1 MINNK
6 FYMIDL
12 DGTMYHG
19 TKILPGAKDFINCLI
34 ENNIGFIF
42 LTNNSS
48 RTQEQAAMHMIKMGF
63 KGIKPEMFYTS
74 AMAAA
79 DTISRR
85 FPNKKKAAY
94 IGESGM
100 KNALL
105 DYGFTIEPDNPDFLF
120 VGLDRNATYRD
131 YSYAVRT
138 LKNGA
143 ILVGTNNDRILL
155 SQEGANIGNG
165 SIVAMFEYATS
176 QEAIKI
182 GKPHPAIIE
191 GALRYAGVNK
201 EDVIIL
207 GDNLETDIICGINA
221 GIDTILV
228 TTGVNNME
236 DCYKLNIHPTYIV
249 DNLSRLTI

>member
-1 MINNK
+1 MINK

-12 DGTMYHG
+12 DGTMFNG
-19 TKILPGAKDFINCLI
+19 TQIIEGAKEFVDYLI
-34 ENNIGFIF
+34 KNNIGFIF

-63 KGIKPEMFYTS
+63 NGIKPEMFYTS

-79 DTISRR
+79 DTISRLY
-85 FPNKKKAAY
+85 PNKRRAAY
-94 IGESGM
+94 IGETGM

-105 DYGFTIEPDNPDFLF
+105 DNGFKIDPDKPDFLF

-131 YSYAVRT
+131 YSFALRA

-143 ILVGTNNDRILL
+143 ILIGTNNDRVLL

-165 SIVAMFEYATS
+165 SIVAMFEYASNT
-176 QEAIKI
+176 EAIKI
-182 GKPHPAIIE
+182 GKPHQAIIE
-191 GALRYAGVNK
+191 GALRYTKVNK
-201 EDVIIL
+201 ENIIII
-207 GDNLETDIICGINA
+207 GDNLETDIVLGKNA
-221 GIDTILV
+221 GIDTVLV
-228 TTGVNNME
+228 TTGVNDME

-249 DNLSRLTI
+249 DNLSRLIR